1 MFSNFIADRESSE
14 EYGVVCVRFDTISGA
29 EIVSGEGETELNISK
44 TPRSNKFKILSQEYT
59 KPLSFTF
66 QIINDDG
73 SNIDEVKE
81 RSIKKWLCKRGKF
94 IKFQMDDDRFYD
106 TEFEVNISNP
116 QIIKVINVVGMEFT
130 VTCNAPY
137 GYSSMIKKSY
147 NIVSTN
153 QQIKLY
159 INNDIDDYIY
169 PNITILANAP
179 GSLSITNSTE
189 VSNSVFTINNLV
201 AGETITIEG
210 EIPFISSSTSHDVW
224 KDFNKR
230 WIRFVDGLNTLTF
243 SNLCTVTI
251 SYREPRR
258 VGV

>member
-1 MFSNFIADRESSE
+1 MFSRFIADRESSE
-14 EYGVVCVRFDTISGA
+14 AYGIICVRFDSMSGA
-29 EIVSGEGETELNISK
+29 DIVSGEGETELNISK

-116 QIIKVINVVGMEFT
+116 QIIKVIDVVGMEFT
-130 VTCNAPY
+130 VTCNAPF
-137 GYSSMIKKSY
+137 GYSPIIKKKCDITS
-147 NIVSTN
+147 IN
-153 QQIKLY
+153 QQIKLN
-159 INNDIDDYIY
+159 INNDIEDYIY
-169 PNITILANAP
+169 PNMTIIANAS
-179 GSLSITNSTE
+179 GNLTISNSTE
-189 VSNSVFTINNLV
+189 VGTRVFTIKNLV
-201 AGETITIEG
+201 VGETITIEG
-210 EIPFISSSTSHDVW
+210 ELPHISSSISHDVW
-224 KDFNKR
+224 TDFNKN
-230 WIRFVDGLNTLTF
+230 WLRFVDGINMLAF